1 MRSVFDPEL
10 QFILESRMHPV
21 PNLMRYSEDSEPGIS
36 RHRRGQNFYY
46 KLPDG
51 KTLKAEE
58 TLTRIK
64 SLGLPPAYE
73 DVWICIDEFGHL
85 QATGRDSKDRKQYL
99 YRQDWAQFR
108 ATQKFDKLVDF
119 GNYLPS
125 LRRRV
130 RRDLRQKT
138 ATKKFASAALTRLID
153 KTSLRIGNQTY
164 ADENGSY
171 GATTLQHKHVSYDNG
186 VLAFSFKAKG
196 GKEVNLTMNDKTLHN
211 TLEEID
217 SLPGQRLFQYIS
229 DNGDICALD
238 SSDVNQYIGDEFS
251 AKTFRTW
258 RGTVAAFKVAV
269 KDETPTIKAMSEA
282 AAEDLH
288 NTPTIC
294 RSSYI
299 HPKVIDLTTAKI
311 EDRTKAL
318 KEVSGVSKRGLR
330 KYEAQCLAFLES

>member
-1 MRSVFDPEL
+1 MRPA
-10 QFILESRMHPV
+10 

-36 RHRRGQNFYY
+36 RHKRGQSFYY

-51 KTLKAEE
+51 KTLKAKE

-73 DVWICIDEFGHL
+73 DVWICLDEFGHL
-85 QATGRDSKDRKQYL
+85 QATGRDAKGRKQYL
-99 YRQDWAQFR
+99 YHEDWAQFR
-108 ATQKFDKLVDF
+108 ATQKFDKLIDF

-130 RRDLRQKT
+130 RRDLRDNT
-138 ATKKFASAALTRLID
+138 ASKKCVSAALTRLID
-153 KTSLRIGNQTY
+153 KTSMRIGTQAY

-171 GATTLQHKHVSYDNG
+171 GATTLRHKHVRYDDGSLVFN
-186 VLAFSFKAKG
+186 FKAKG
-196 GKEVNLTMNDKTLHN
+196 GKDVKLTMNDKNLHN

-217 SLPGQRLFQYIS
+217 SLPGQRLFQYLS
-229 DNGDICALD
+229 DTGDICALD

-269 KDETPTIKAMSEA
+269 RNDAPTIKAMSEA
-282 AAEDLH
+282 AAEELH
-288 NTPTIC
+288 NTPAIC
-294 RSSYI
+294 RTSYI
-299 HPKVIDLTTAKI
+299 HPNVIDLATEEAGNRAKLI
-311 EDRTKAL
+311 EK
-318 KEVSGVSKRGLR
+318 VSGMTKRGLR